1 MRTVPRALSEFRE
14 LVERRA
20 AALRTRSF
28 SDLQLLDSDRPEV
41 LSVQS
46 RPAEIYTIVEPKPDG
61 RIRVVLQGSM
71 KPRLIPIGRHMAVAG
86 FYKSPDGTV
95 SDLSDRDVYEFA

>member
-1 MRTVPRALSEFRE
+1 
-14 LVERRA
+14 
-20 AALRTRSF
+20 
-28 SDLQLLDSDRPEV
+28 
-41 LSVQS
+41 
-46 RPAEIYTIVEPKPDG
+46 
-61 RIRVVLQGSM
+61 M